1 MKNPTHA
8 SELMYLRGDPTESAT
23 GEADVFAKACEAN
36 GVTFLCPD
44 PGTPGPR
51 PRSLL
56 AATAAVTTLFDE
68 RADTYVFARSTGVRV
83 VLGALAA
90 WLRQH
95 PNRPAP
101 VAAMVLLA
109 PVTASLGAGAALG
122 RFAAPSADELS
133 ALRVPTL
140 LVADADDRTG
150 ARDTAEALHAVMPA
164 SVLVEEHVTRP
175 GRAHAVWER
184 ATAFFSDAS
193 GTEFGRLRGPQLE
206 VGCHEARELR
216 LLPDVTT
223 EAADI
228 LVSAYGRLSHPRDTH
243 VRRMVDHPG
252 LLVWARSGGRLV
264 GCSHIR
270 ADGKW
275 GACGTVPEY
284 RGYGIG
290 LRLARLGLRRLPA
303 QFVEVG
309 RNTPHG
315 LRLVLGCGF
324 RPLHEESAVRDILR
338 SAVRREIEPLGVDA
352 LGFVYRRKRE
362 GGRDTGPLRLC
373 LHHPRLSCG

>member
-1 MKNPTHA
+1 MKNPTHTPR
-8 SELMYLRGDPTESAT
+8 LLYLRDDPAGPVS
-23 GEADVFAKACEAN
+23 GEAEVLETACEAN
-36 GVTFLCPD
+36 GLTFLCPD
-44 PGTPGPR
+44 PGAPGPEAL
-51 PRSLL
+51 PLP
-56 AATAAVTTLFDE
+56 AVTALVTTLFDE
-68 RADTYVFARSTGVRV
+68 HVDTYAFARGTGVRV
-83 VLGALAA
+83 LLGALAA

-95 PNRPAP
+95 PNHPSP
-101 VAAMVLLA
+101 VAAMVLFS
-109 PVTASLGAGAALG
+109 PVAASGKAD
-122 RFAAPSADELS
+122 PSAGELS

-140 LVADADDRTG
+140 VVTDTDDRS
-150 ARDTAEALHAVMPA
+150 RPHDDA
-164 SVLVEEHVTRP
+164 SEVTL
-175 GRAHAVWER
+175 AQAAWER
-184 ATAFFSDAS
+184 AAAFFAAAS
-193 GTEFGRLRGPQLE
+193 GTEFGRLRGPKLE
-206 VGCHEARELR
+206 VGVHEARELR
-216 LLPDVTT
+216 LLPDVAA
-223 EAADI
+223 EAADV

-252 LLVWARSGGRLV
+252 TLVWARSGGRLV

-290 LRLARLGLRRLPA
+290 SRLARLGLRQLRD

-309 RNTPHG
+309 RDTPHG

-324 RPLHEESAVRDILR
+324 RPLYEESAVRAVLR
-338 SAVRREIEPLGVDA
+338 SAVCREIEPLGVDA

-373 LHHPRLSCG
+373 VHHGSP